1 MRYFALS
8 VGAAAVALATAC
20 TQTTP
25 AAPAT
30 PAVDPAAIATA
41 IRAVETQ
48 WNADWAARDAAKIA
62 SHYATDATLIV
73 AGSASMTGRD
83 AIQAGLAAGPLAD
96 HNFSL
101 TFHADDVQ
109 VAEAGDMAFTRG
121 AYEEHDTNART
132 HRVVT
137 TNGAYLT
144 VYRKQADGSWLA
156 VADMAAPGG
165 PPMAPAAAA
174 TPAAATPAA
183 H

>member
-1 MRYFALS
+1 MRKLAILA
-8 VGAAAVALATAC
+8 GATAALALVVSCAQTAPA
-20 TQTTP
+20 TP
-25 AAPAT
+25 AAPA
-30 PAVDPAAIATA
+30 VDTTAIATA
-41 IRAVETQ
+41 LRAAETQ

-62 SHYATDATLIV
+62 GHYASDAVLMV
-73 AGSASMTGRD
+73 AGMAPMAGRD
-83 AIQAGLAAGPLAD
+83 AIQADLAAGPLTDA
-96 HNFSL
+96 NFSL

-109 VAEAGDMAFTRG
+109 VAASGDMAFTRG

-137 TNGAYLT
+137 TNGSYLT
-144 VYRKQADGSWLA
+144 VYRKQTDGSWLA

-165 PPMAPAAAA
+165 PAMAPAAA